1 MPVLQYV
8 HLDVFTDQPF
18 TGNQL
23 AVFLDAEGIDERRM
37 QRIANEVALPE
48 TTFVFPPEVSGTDAR
63 VRIFTPSQ
71 ELPMAGSPTVGTTF
85 ALARA
90 GRLRAGADKTVLG
103 LGIGPTTVRLEWGP
117 SGLCFAWMTQPIP
130 TFGPIVTDIVAVAAA
145 LGIQPRDL
153 AGGNLPMQVASSGV
167 PFLYVALNSRAAV
180 DAAAVDRA
188 KLCALLRALDLEE
201 LPVFVF
207 SPEPADDGAT
217 VYSRM
222 FAPGFGIPEDPA
234 TGGASGPLGA
244 YLLQYNIVSA
254 DTASRL
260 VNLQG
265 VRMGRP
271 SRIYIALSSRAGV
284 LEEVRVGGEA
294 VVVGEGTIR
303 VFVEPSPTKALRKP
317 P

>member
-1 MPVLQYV
+1 MSALQYT
-8 HLDVFTDQPF
+8 HLDVFTNQPF

-37 QRIANEVALPE
+37 QRIANEMALPE
-48 TTFVFPPEVSGTDAR
+48 TTFVFPPEAPGTDAR

-85 ALARA
+85 ARAGA

-103 LGIGPTTVRLEWGP
+103 LGIGPTTVGLEWGQN
-117 SGLCFAWMTQPIP
+117 GLRFAWMKQPIP
-130 TFGPIVTDIVAVAAA
+130 TFGPIVTDSAAVAAA

-153 AGGNLPMQVASSGV
+153 AGGNLPVQVASSGL

-188 KLCALLRALDLEE
+188 KLCAFLRALGLEE

-222 FAPGFGIPEDPA
+222 FGPVLGIQEDPG
-234 TGGASGPLGA
+234 TGSASGPLVA
-244 YLLQYNIVSA
+244 YLLKYEAVSA
-254 DTASRL
+254 KIASQL
-260 VNLQG
+260 VSLQG

-271 SRIYIALSSRAGV
+271 SRIHIALSSSAGV
-284 LEEVRVGGEA
+284 LEEVQVGGEA

-303 VFVEPSPTKALRKP
+303 A
-317 P
+317 